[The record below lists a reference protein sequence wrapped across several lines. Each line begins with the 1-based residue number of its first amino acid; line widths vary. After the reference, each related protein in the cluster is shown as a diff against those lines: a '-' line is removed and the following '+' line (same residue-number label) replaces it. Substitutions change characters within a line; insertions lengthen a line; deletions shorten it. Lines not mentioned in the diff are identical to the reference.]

1 MFVGDITHLQEL
13 SAEILAKPLHV
24 FGVEPRA
31 AYGFRALGNFHL
43 FGDKYIRVPNEPD
56 ALVINYYLRAAQ
68 EGGAQVM
75 ISDAKGDRI
84 AQLEGPSNAG
94 INRVQWNMRAGAA
107 SSTGPSASSGQGGR
121 GALGG
126 PPLPPGDYRIAI
138 EVGGQQATTIGRIR
152 QRVAPALQQ

>member
-1 MFVGDITHLQEL
+1 
-13 SAEILAKPLHV
+13 
-24 FGVEPRA
+24 
-31 AYGFRALGNFHL
+31 
-43 FGDKYIRVPNEPD
+43 
-56 ALVINYYLRAAQ
+56 
-68 EGGAQVM
+68 M

-84 AQLEGPSNAG
+84 AQLKGPSNAG

-121 GALGG
+121 GGAGG

-152 QRVAPALQQ
+152 QRVVPALQQ